1 MALWWGRSPRGSS
14 LTPGPTY
21 RSRAPASPF
30 ACTPLRSYASIPH
43 TSQSCS
49 FADCC
54 PLGVSPSGGSAGM
67 CSRLVLLCCA
77 ETQCEFGLWR
87 GCDACARDERAQKRA
102 EEAEESEEG
111 SRGQISRALASVSSM
126 LLCVLNC
133 SFLILASYSSTQL
146 FSSLMRCFA
155 VQAAGAAEAGWPL
168 ALAAGPVWAALQ
180 ASWCSTGPV
189 LPVFFTSCCGRV
201 VSRRAAA
208 HVGPCRRCS
217 AAARPWSWSSS

>member
-1 MALWWGRSPRGSS
+1 MEALTRARRTRWPSTFSSSLHLRRFEQMALWWGRSPRGSS

-77 ETQCEFGLWR
+77 ETQCEFGMWYE
-87 GCDACARDERAQKRA
+87 CDACARDERAQKRA

-133 SFLILASYSSTQL
+133 GISS
-146 FSSLMRCFA
+146 
-155 VQAAGAAEAGWPL
+155 G
-168 ALAAGPVWAALQ
+168 
-180 ASWCSTGPV
+180 
-189 LPVFFTSCCGRV
+189 VFFSWRTC
-201 VSRRAAA
+201 SRPRF
-208 HVGPCRRCS
+208 RS
-217 AAARPWSWSSS
+217 